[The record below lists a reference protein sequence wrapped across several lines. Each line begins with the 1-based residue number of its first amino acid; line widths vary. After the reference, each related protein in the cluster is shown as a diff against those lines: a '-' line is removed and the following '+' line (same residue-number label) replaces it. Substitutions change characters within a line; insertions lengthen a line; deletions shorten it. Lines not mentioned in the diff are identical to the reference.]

1 MSSHIPLRRDCR
13 RVTCPACAST
23 EWPGMQL
30 KSGRSGR
37 QFWSPCHVC
46 QGGKRIILL
55 QPKALAPDVMGM
67 LLLAR
72 KEAA

>member
-1 MSSHIPLRRDCR
+1 MSSHIPLKRDCR

-30 KSGRSGR
+30 KAGRGGR
-37 QFWSPCHVC
+37 PFWSPCHVC
-46 QGGKRIILL
+46 QGRERIIMLP
-55 QPKALAPDVMGM
+55 PKALAPDVMGM
-67 LLLAR
+67 LLAR